1 VIKALM
7 KAPMIA
13 ALRGLGRSMTRKN
26 NKPQSQEIKALMA
39 ANCARLNI
47 SVARRLDRLD
57 AYKRQIA
64 RYQRA
69 RTRKLSRVRSGKR
82 LAIYTAICSGYDSIK
97 LPNTLDPRLDYI
109 LFSDRPAPATGV
121 WQVRPVTYYHQDET
135 RRARYVKTH
144 PHLLLPD
151 YDIAIWI
158 DAHIMILGDI
168 YPMIARF
175 IASKGVVAAV
185 PHPGRTSIYEELG
198 ACIQRKIDDA
208 ETMRQQVARYRA
220 AGFDHSD
227 LIETNLMMF
236 RLPDQRA
243 RAFLDVWWREIDC
256 YSKRD
261 QLSVNY
267 ALQKAGITWHR
278 LTQRPQSARDHQRLV
293 LVPHDRAT
301 GPAQKLVDALQSPMA
316 DPYAGA
322 PYAEVREQRIAAQR
336 HRRIAIVI
344 CVHNAI
350 DVVKPCLE
358 SVRRARRSDR
368 QRLIII
374 DDGSEQTTARYLA
387 DFASGGSWVELHRC
401 DDARGYTLAANQGLA
416 ASTGELVILL
426 NSDTIVTDG
435 WAEKLADA
443 VFSTPGAG
451 IVGPMSNAASHQSIP
466 EHRGS
471 NTQTAINEL
480 PHGVTAED
488 MNRYCE
494 QWTVAGLL
502 PRVPLIHGFCFGVTR
517 EVIERLGLFDHNKFP
532 GGYGEENDYCFR
544 AADAGF
550 SLVVATHTYIWH
562 AKSES
567 YRDSER
573 VTLMKV
579 AAETFRSLHGRP
591 RIERAVRTMQEN
603 PILARLRQN
612 ARRLPVTLSEAKN
625 LSKDY
630 KTTDHET
637 TD

>member
-1 VIKALM
+1 LSIQGL
-7 KAPMIA
+7 
-13 ALRGLGRSMTRKN
+13 LRRLTPRVFQQSQISS
-26 NKPQSQEIKALMA
+26 KPQTQEIKALMA

-69 RTRKLSRVRSGKR
+69 RARKLSRVHPGKR

-97 LPNTLDPRLDYI
+97 LPNTPHPRVDYP

-121 WQVRPVTYYHQDET
+121 WQLRPVTYYYEDES
-135 RRARYVKTH
+135 RGARYVKTH

-158 DAHIMILGDI
+158 DAHII

-175 IASKGVVAAV
+175 VASKSAVAAV

-208 ETMRQQVARYRA
+208 ETMREQVARYRA

-243 RAFLDVWWREIDC
+243 RAFLDIRWREIDC

-267 ALQKAGITWHR
+267 SLEKAGITWHR
-278 LTQRPQSARDHQRLV
+278 LTQRPQSARDHPRLV
-293 LVPHDRAT
+293 LVPHDSAT
-301 GPAQKLVDALQSPMA
+301 GAAQKLVDALQSPMV

-322 PYAEVREQRIAAQR
+322 PYTEVREQRIAAQR
-336 HRRIAIVI
+336 HRRIDIVI
-344 CVHNAI
+344 CVHNALG
-350 DVVKPCLE
+350 VVRQCLE
-358 SVRRARRSDR
+358 SVRRARRSDC

-374 DDGSEQTTARYLA
+374 DDGSEQTTACYLA
-387 DFASGGSWVELHRC
+387 EFASGASWVELHRS
-401 DDARGYTLAANQGLA
+401 DDARGYTLAANEGLA

-426 NSDTIVTDG
+426 NSDTTVTDG

-443 VFSTPGAG
+443 GFSTPGAS

-480 PHGVTAED
+480 PHGMTAED

-494 QWTVAGLL
+494 QWTVADLL

-517 EVIERLGLFDHNKFP
+517 EVIERLGLFDHNRFP

-573 VTLMKV
+573 VTLMKA

-591 RIERAVRTMQEN
+591 RIERAVRAMQEN
-603 PILARLRQN
+603 PILAQLRQN
-612 ARRLPVTLSEAKN
+612 ARRLEG
-625 LSKDY
+625 
-630 KTTDHET
+630 TDA
-637 TD
+637 

>member
-13 ALRGLGRSMTRKN
+13 ALRELGRSMTRKN

-69 RTRKLSRVRSGKR
+69 RARKVLR
-82 LAIYTAICSGYDSIK
+82 LLRRKKIAIYTAICSGYDSIK
-97 LPNTLDPRLDYI
+97 LPEILDSRFDYI
-109 LFSDRPAPATGV
+109 LFSDRPAPDTGV
-121 WQVRPVTYYHQDET
+121 WQVRPITYYHRDET

-144 PHLLLPD
+144 PHLLLDD

-158 DAHIMILGDI
+158 DAHIMILGNI
-168 YPMIARF
+168 YPMIASF
-175 IASKGVVAAV
+175 LASKSLVAAV
-185 PHPGRTSIYEELG
+185 PHPGRTSIHEELE
-198 ACIQRKIDDA
+198 ACIQRKIDDD

-220 AGFDHSD
+220 SGFDHSD

-243 RAFLDVWWREIDC
+243 RAFLDIWWREIDC
-256 YSKRD
+256 DSKRD

-267 ALQKAGITWHR
+267 ALQKARITWHR
-278 LTQRPQSARDHQRLV
+278 LTERPQSARDHPRLL
-293 LVPHDRAT
+293 LVPHDRAA
-301 GPAQKLVDALQSPMA
+301 GAAQKLVDALQSPMV

-322 PYAEVREQRIAAQR
+322 PYAEVREQRIAAQG
-336 HRRIAIVI
+336 HRRIDIVI

-358 SVRRARRSDR
+358 SVRRARRSDH

-544 AADAGF
+544 AVDAGF

-603 PILARLRQN
+603 PILAQLRQN

>member
-1 VIKALM
+1 MSSELK
-7 KAPMIA
+7 
-13 ALRGLGRSMTRKN
+13 
-26 NKPQSQEIKALMA
+26 SQEVRALLA
-39 ANCARLNI
+39 ANRAKMNM

-64 RYQRA
+64 RYQQTRA
-69 RTRKLSRVRSGKR
+69 RKVLRLLRRKKI
-82 LAIYTAICSGYDSIK
+82 AIYTAICSGYDSIK
-97 LPNTLDPRLDYI
+97 LPEILDSRLDYI

-121 WQVRPVTYYHQDET
+121 WQLRPVTYYHEDET

-175 IASKGVVAAV
+175 VASKSAVAAV
-185 PHPGRTSIYEELG
+185 PHPGRTSIYEELE
-198 ACIQRKIDDA
+198 ACVQRKIDDA
-208 ETMRQQVARYRA
+208 ETMREQVARYRA
-220 AGFDHSD
+220 TGFDHSD

-236 RLPDQRA
+236 RLPDGRT
-243 RAFLDVWWREIDC
+243 RAFLDIWWREIDC

-267 ALQKAGITWHR
+267 ALQKAGIAWHR
-278 LTQRPQSARDHQRLV
+278 LTQRPQSARDHPRLL
-293 LVPHDRAT
+293 LVPHDRAA
-301 GPAQKLVDALQSPMA
+301 GPAQELVDALQSPVV
-316 DPYAGA
+316 DPYAGP
-322 PYAEVREQRIAAQR
+322 PYAEVRERRIAAQG
-336 HRRIAIVI
+336 HRTIDIVI
-344 CVHNAI
+344 CVHNAF
-350 DVVKPCLE
+350 DVVKQCLE

-387 DFASGGSWVELHRC
+387 EFASGASWVELHRC

-426 NSDTIVTDG
+426 NSDTTVTDG

-451 IVGPMSNAASHQSIP
+451 IAGPMSNAASHQSIP

-471 NTQTAINEL
+471 STQTAINEL
-480 PHGVTAED
+480 PPGVTAED

-502 PRVPLIHGFCFGVTR
+502 PRVPLVHGFCFGVTR
-517 EVIERLGLFDHNKFP
+517 EVIERIGLFDDARFP
-532 GGYGEENDYCFR
+532 RGYGEENEYCFR

-567 YRDSER
+567 YGDSER
-573 VTLMKV
+573 VMLIKA
-579 AAETFRSLHGRP
+579 AAETLRSLHGRP
-591 RIERAVRTMQEN
+591 RIERAVRTIQET
-603 PILARLRQN
+603 PILVQLRHN
-612 ARRLPVTLSEAKN
+612 ARRLKG
-625 LSKDY
+625 
-630 KTTDHET
+630 TDA
-637 TD
+637 